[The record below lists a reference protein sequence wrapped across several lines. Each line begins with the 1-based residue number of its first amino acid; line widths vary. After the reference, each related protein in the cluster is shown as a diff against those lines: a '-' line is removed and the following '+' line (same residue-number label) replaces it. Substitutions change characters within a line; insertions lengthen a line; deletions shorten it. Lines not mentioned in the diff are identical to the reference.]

1 MNLKLEK
8 IIFYVFLFSIPFQTR
23 IIIWQW
29 VKPFNEW
36 TSGFLYLTDILLLIL
51 LLFWLVRSLKNPI
64 NIKLSVSDRLLMV
77 FLIISALSILNSKII
92 TLSLYHLVKL
102 SEFAL
107 LYFYV
112 KANLGGMIEL
122 SKAAGVII
130 GSGVFQ
136 AIIAIGQYLKQGS
149 IGLKIF
155 GESVIG
161 INIPNVAVFTANGH
175 EYLRSYGTFP
185 HSNVLAAWL
194 LLAIFAFY
202 FIYFRNKEKSN
213 YVWFLFYSILLF
225 GFFFSFSRVAI
236 FFWGVSAIPFLF
248 IGFFVKKIRLTVY
261 PLLVVTVITCGLFT
275 LLFWPQVQAR
285 IHISGDEEAVTN
297 RIYYNEIAGKIAIHN
312 PLGIGIGQFV
322 ADLLNNLKHYPTNFY
337 QPVHN
342 IYLIILDE
350 VGFIGLVVFLI
361 FLISNFRNNLKNKNP
376 FTFYFLFATFPF
388 LLMGLFDHFLWTLQ
402 QGNLIFWALL
412 AIANAINRTVDI

>member
-1 MNLKLEK
+1 MIKLEK
-8 IIFYVFLFSIPFQTR
+8 IIFYIFLFSIPLQTR

-29 VKPFNEW
+29 SKPFNEW
-36 TSGFLYLTDILLLIL
+36 TAGYIYLTDILLAGLLVLWLI
-51 LLFWLVRSLKNPI
+51 RSLKKKAI
-64 NIKLSVSDRLLMV
+64 LKLSVSDRLIIV
-77 FLIISALSILNSKII
+77 FLIISAFSIFNSKII
-92 TLSLYHLVKL
+92 GLSFYRLAKL
-102 SEFAL
+102 GEFAL

-122 SKAAGVII
+122 SKMAAVVA
-130 GSGVFQ
+130 GSGGFQ
-136 AIIAIGQYLKQGS
+136 AVIAIGQYLRQGS
-149 IGLKIF
+149 LGLKIF

-161 INIPNVAVFTANGH
+161 INIPNVAVFTADGH

-202 FIYFRNKEKSN
+202 FIYLRNKEKSN

-236 FFWGVSAIPFLF
+236 FFWGISTIPFLF
-248 IGFFVKKIRLTVY
+248 IGFFARKIRSAVY
-261 PLLVVTVITCGLFT
+261 PLLVVTVITCGLFA

-285 IHISGDEEAVTN
+285 IHISGDEEAVTD

-322 ADLLNNLKHYPTNFY
+322 ADLSNNFKHYPANFY

-350 VGFIGLVVFLI
+350 VGFIGLVIFLA
-361 FLISNFRNNLKNKNP
+361 FLISNFRNNLRNKNP
-376 FTFYFLFATFPF
+376 SAFYFLFIAFLF

-402 QGNLIFWALL
+402 QGNFIFWAVL
-412 AIANAINRTVDI
+412 AAANVINRAVDS